1 MARGL
6 MIVDGGSA
14 GDWNM
19 ARDQVLLDWVQQHRQ
34 PVLRFY
40 RWTPATLSL
49 GYFQQA
55 SERNRHL
62 GSQPLA
68 WVRRSTG
75 GGAIVHDNELTYSLC
90 IPIKDRTSDTV
101 RAIYDHVHGV
111 IASVLSDMGAAVKRY
126 GEAGYSA
133 LRRDDREAF
142 LCFQRRTAEDLV
154 LAGYKVVGSA
164 QRRILGSL
172 LQHGSILLGAS
183 RYAAELPGINNL
195 VSRPVDIDSLE
206 LELARRLGDELALHW
221 EPFPQGVEVLEP
233 LIAAEEARFSSDL
246 WRLKR

>member
-1 MARGL
+1 MTRGL
-6 MIVDGGSA
+6 MIVDSGRA
-14 GDWNM
+14 GVRNM
-19 ARDQVLLDWVQQHRQ
+19 ARDHVLLDWVQQHRQ

-40 RWTPATLSL
+40 RWAPATLSL

-55 SERNRHL
+55 SERKQHL

-90 IPIKDRTSDTV
+90 MPIKDRTSDIV
-101 RAIYDHVHGV
+101 RAIYDHVHGA
-111 IASVLSDMGAAVKRY
+111 IAGVLSDMGAAVKRFGEVGY
-126 GEAGYSA
+126 GA
-133 LRRDDREAF
+133 LRCGESEPF

-164 QRRILGSL
+164 QRRVLGSV

-183 RYAAELPGINNL
+183 RYAVELPGINNL
-195 VSRPVDIDSLE
+195 VTRPIDVDSLQV
-206 LELARRLGDELALHW
+206 ELARRLANVMALQW
-221 EPFPQGVEVLEP
+221 EPFPDDQEVFEP
-233 LIAAEEARFSSDL
+233 LIAAEEDRFSSEL